1 MNAKYL
7 GLPLVCTTLL
17 AACGGGGPD
26 SGQLEALEARIAAV
40 ESAYSNLKSE
50 HDLLSLQVEAI
61 GWGRVAVLKPGDQ
74 GYSTFQYDLGF
85 MTARLEDI
93 KPYANG
99 SKVSIVL
106 GNPSAARIN
115 GLKARVEWG
124 SVDKDGTPRNDTG
137 KARQVSFPETLSPGT
152 WTKVEVVLEGFPPAE
167 LGFVRLREV
176 GHGGIGLRR

>member
-1 MNAKYL
+1 M
-7 GLPLVCTTLL
+7 
-17 AACGGGGPD
+17 
-26 SGQLEALEARIAAV
+26 
-40 ESAYSNLKSE
+40 
-50 HDLLSLQVEAI
+50 
-61 GWGRVAVLKPGDQ
+61 GWDRVVVLKPGDQ
-74 GYSTFQYDLGF
+74 GYSTVRYDLGV

-99 SKVSIVL
+99 SKVSIML

-124 SVDKDGTPRNDTG
+124 AVDKDGFPRNDTG

-152 WTKVEVVLEGFPPAE
+152 WTKVEVVLDGFPPAE

-176 GHGGIGLRR
+176 GHGGIGLRN